1 MAAPIPNNPK
11 ALQTVLKMIAVNP
24 VVKKKGI
31 TGMIAPVRNKKN
43 EE

>member
-1 MAAPIPNNPK
+1 MAAPIPNKPN
-11 ALQTVLKMIAVNP
+11 ALQTALKIIAVNP
-24 VVKKKGI
+24 DVKKNGT